1 MTFLFFQLVEP
12 PEPSF
17 PPPPAPPPEPN
28 APPEPHYQEYLNAGN
43 VNGYDNDTFNDGGKQ
58 LPQQSSQDG
67 WEDEDWDEDED
78 QSYTSTAEQD
88 NNVQVL

>member
-1 MTFLFFQLVEP
+1 
-12 PEPSF
+12 
-17 PPPPAPPPEPN
+17 
-28 APPEPHYQEYLNAGN
+28 LNAGN